1 MRTGFPFLASALPL
15 LFIVPLSARQDLTQQ
30 QVTLFQDPGGWEF
43 ITVTDP
49 DSGIQTTHT
58 CFDGHPHPKTCSG
71 TLTFSPDNKFVKNIY
86 IHGQRVQ
93 RHGTYQLSG
102 NQLVFYDEL
111 GTRDGPY
118 TIAIDVAKNQLTM
131 DMPQVHI
138 QLMLDRAYRDV
149 LKARAKKHSAI
160 P

>member
-1 MRTGFPFLASALPL
+1 MRTGLPFLASALPL
-15 LFIVPLSARQDLTQQ
+15 LFVVPLSAWQDLTHQ
-30 QVTLFQDPGGWEF
+30 QVKLFQDPGGWEF

-58 CFDGHPHPKTCSG
+58 CFDGKPHPKTCRG
-71 TLTFSPDNKFVKNIY
+71 TLTFSRDNKFVKNIY
-86 IHGQRVQ
+86 IHGQQVP

-102 NQLVFYDEL
+102 NQLVLYDEL

-118 TIAIDVAKNQLTM
+118 TIALDVAKSQLTM

-138 QLMLDRAYRDV
+138 ALMLEHAYRDAM
-149 LKARAKKHSAI
+149 KASEKKH
-160 P
+160 